1 MVSVTTSDDSDQMTS
16 ARLAAQ
22 TALVAF
28 VFAITVTLAQ
38 SPATAIR
45 GSWSASAGPNQVF
58 QGTWTAEPAPS
69 DPNAAQGSWTL
80 LNRSNQTIAQ
90 GTWSAAKTARMWSGS
105 WQARVL
111 TKGGATSRLLSGNWR
126 TQIADTDVR
135 TLQELLHKTL
145 SDVVNGTWASGRLA
159 GAWSLRAFP

>member
-1 MVSVTTSDDSDQMTS
+1 MISVATADDSHQMTR
-16 ARLAAQ
+16 ARLATQ

-28 VFAITVTLAQ
+28 VCAMTVTLAQ

-58 QGTWTAEPAPS
+58 QGTWTAESASS

-80 LNRSNQTIAQ
+80 LNRSDQIVAQ
-90 GTWSAAKTARMWSGS
+90 GTWSAVKTARVWSGS

-126 TQIADTDVR
+126 TQIADADVR

-145 SDVVNGTWASGRLA
+145 SDVVNGSWASGRLA